1 MTKTAVI
8 GTTSWGTTLA
18 TILAKTSEVLLCCR
32 TEEEA
37 ITLNKERQNS
47 RFLPGISFPDELT
60 ATSSYKDALMNIDML
75 VIAVPSNTFRENVI
89 SVIPY
94 LPNQCVILS
103 ATKGLEVTSN
113 QRMTEI
119 LDDELPLTLKDKL
132 AVLSGPNLAKEIS
145 LDMPASTIVA
155 SRNKEVA
162 LRIQGLFNSETFRV
176 YTSDDVVGVELGG
189 SLKNII
195 AIGAGISDGLGY
207 GNNSKSAF
215 INRGLV
221 EITRLGVALGAKHL
235 TFSGLAG
242 LGDLVAT
249 CYSPLSRNRYF
260 GEKIGKGD
268 SAVKILSSMENVV
281 EGVNATASAVNLAYN
296 LGVSMPVTNSINQ
309 ILLGN
314 ITPTEAVSEL
324 MARMPSEEW
333 LGIG

>member
-1 MTKTAVI
+1 LTKIAVI

-18 TILAKTSEVLLCCR
+18 IMLAKTSRVFLCCR

-37 ITLNKERQNS
+37 ITLNQERQNR
-47 RFLPGISFPDELT
+47 RFLPDASFPDKLT
-60 ATSSYKDALMNIDML
+60 ATSSYKDSLTNIDML
-75 VIAVPSNTFRENVI
+75 VIAVPSDRFRKNVI
-89 SVIPY
+89 SAIPY
-94 LPNQCVILS
+94 LPGQCIILS
-103 ATKGLEVTSN
+103 ATKGLEVASN
-113 QRMTEI
+113 QRMTEV
-119 LDDELPLTLKDKL
+119 LEDELPPALKDTL

-145 LDMPASTIVA
+145 LGMPASTIIA
-155 SRNKEVA
+155 SGNKEVA
-162 LRIQGLFNSETFRV
+162 LKTQSLFHSETFRV

-221 EITRLGVALGAKHL
+221 EITRLGVALGAKPL

-242 LGDLVAT
+242 LGDLIAT
-249 CYSPLSRNRYF
+249 CYSTLSRNRYF
-260 GEKIGKGD
+260 GEKIGKGN
-268 SAVKILSSMENVV
+268 SADTTLSSMENVV
-281 EGVNATASAVNLAYN
+281 EGVNATSSAVSLAYD
-296 LGVSMPVTNSINQ
+296 LGISMPITDAVHQ

-314 ITPTEAVSEL
+314 ITAAEAVSKL

-333 LGIG
+333 LGVG